1 MANGFR
7 SANTPAACSR
17 VDGGSGEGAIKIPVR
32 SSLEAVNASADFSRT
47 SGCRSQLHSYE
58 TQGTGWTRGPPKD
71 LEATHRAVALLTL
84 ELTRCRPLPGA
95 TPNVHNA
102 HDFGGLIDREEHAV
116 NARAPAVVESAN
128 WLIRVEALWRY
139 SESLWDLLQRENCSL
154 ETVEP
159 G

>member
-102 HDFGGLIDREEHAV
+102 HDFGGLI
-116 NARAPAVVESAN
+116 AN